1 MQKTITILA
10 FLTASVAG
18 SAQAEEGCFVP
29 MSNWKPRE
37 AVVKLAEERSW
48 DVRRIKID
56 DGCYEIKGRDA
67 EGREIEVKLQP
78 DTLQIVEFEFEEE
91 HEDDRRDDESH

>member
-18 SAQAEEGCFVP
+18 SAYAKEGCFVP

-37 AVVKLAEERSW
+37 AVAKLAEEQGW

-56 DGCYEIKGRDA
+56 DGCYEVKGRDA

-78 DTLQIVEFEFEEE
+78 DTLQILEFEEE
-91 HEDDRRDDESH
+91 YDDDHRDYEPH